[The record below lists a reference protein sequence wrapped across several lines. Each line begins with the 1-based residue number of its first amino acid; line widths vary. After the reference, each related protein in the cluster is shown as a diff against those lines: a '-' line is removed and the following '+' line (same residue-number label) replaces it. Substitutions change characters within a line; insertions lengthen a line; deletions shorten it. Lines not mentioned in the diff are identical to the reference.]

1 MQTLPLLGLVGGIGS
16 GKSHV
21 TGLFAKL
28 GAVVVD
34 ADKIG
39 HEALQQPDI
48 KQKLREAWGESIF
61 NSARDVD
68 RRKLGGIVFSDPKQ
82 KKKLEDIVYP
92 FIGGRVH
99 EALDQA
105 QRDDNVPLAILD
117 AALLL
122 ETGWNRVCTAV
133 VFVEAPD
140 AIRLERVKR
149 RGWDAP
155 ELQRREAAQW
165 SLEKKKQLCD
175 LVIPNSG
182 DEVLTERLVK
192 EAFSRYARH

>member
-21 TGLFAKL
+21 SGLFAKL

-34 ADKIG
+34 ADRIG
-39 HEALQQPDI
+39 HDALQQPDI
-48 KQKLREAWGESIF
+48 KQKLRETWGETIF
-61 NSARDVD
+61 NAAGEVD
-68 RRKLGGIVFSDPKQ
+68 RKKLGGIVFSAPNQ
-82 KKKLEDIVYP
+82 KKKLEDFVYP
-92 FIGGRVH
+92 FIGGRIH
-99 EALDQA
+99 DALAQA
-105 QRDDNVPLAILD
+105 QRDPNVPLAILD

-133 VFVEAPD
+133 AFVDAPE
-140 AIRLERVKR
+140 AIRRERVKR
-149 RGWDAP
+149 RGWAEA

-175 LVIPNSG
+175 LVIPNNG

-192 EAFSRYARH
+192 EAFSRYSRQ

>member
-16 GKSHV
+16 GKSYV

-28 GAVVVD
+28 GAVIVD

-48 KQKLREAWGESIF
+48 KQKLREAWGEVIF
-61 NSARDVD
+61 NSAGEVD
-68 RRKLGGIVFSDPKQ
+68 RRKLGGIVFSDGKQ

-92 FIGGRVH
+92 FIGGRIH

-133 VFVEAPD
+133 VFIEAPD
-140 AIRLERVKR
+140 ALRLERVKG
-149 RGWDAP
+149 RGWEAA
-155 ELQRREAAQW
+155 ELPRREAAQW
-165 SLEKKKQLCD
+165 SLEKKKELCD
-175 LVIPNSG
+175 LVILNNG

>member
-16 GKSHV
+16 GKSFV
-21 TGLFAKL
+21 AALFAKH

-39 HEALQQPDI
+39 HEALQQHDT
-48 KQKLREAWGESIF
+48 KQKLREMWADSIF
-61 NSARDVD
+61 NPAGEVD
-68 RRKLGGIVFSDPKQ
+68 RRKLGVIVFSDPKQ

-92 FIGGRVH
+92 FIGGRIH

-105 QRDDNVPLAILD
+105 QRNPNVPLAILD

-122 ETGWNRVCTAV
+122 ETGWNRVCMAIA
-133 VFVEAPD
+133 FVDAPD
-140 AIRLERVKR
+140 ALRVERVRR
-149 RGWDAP
+149 RGWDTA

-175 LVIPNSG
+175 LVIPNGG

-192 EAFSRYARH
+192 EAFSRYSRQ

>member
-28 GAVVVD
+28 GAVVFD